1 MSTRDAETKGGS
13 LESGT
18 SHKQSFH
25 STDPASLGMGTVQGN
40 SMTGSQKPA
49 GNPSK
54 KVARGHTLK

>member
-18 SHKQSFH
+18 SHKEGFH
-25 STDPASLGMGTVQGN
+25 KTSPESLGMGVKGE
-40 SMTGSQKPA
+40 MTGAQKPS